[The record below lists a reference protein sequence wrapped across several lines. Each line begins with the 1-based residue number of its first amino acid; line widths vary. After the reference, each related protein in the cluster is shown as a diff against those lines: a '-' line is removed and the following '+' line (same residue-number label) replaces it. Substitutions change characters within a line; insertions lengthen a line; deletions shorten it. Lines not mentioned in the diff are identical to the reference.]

1 MQSRRHRRHIR
12 VASDLEFEME
22 GRWERRREGRKRG
35 ERKGGTPVWEL
46 GMLGMAE
53 WLGTRDGE
61 LEVEWGCRDA
71 LIVFWAAFF
80 KGSMGMSHKNRI
92 QLITLGL
99 KHLRE
104 TKLR

>member
-1 MQSRRHRRHIR
+1 MRYGGEWGAVQSRRHRRHIR

-22 GRWERRREGRKRG
+22 GRCRGEGREGRGARG
-35 ERKGGTPVWEL
+35 RGGTPVWEL

-80 KGSMGMSHKNRI
+80 
-92 QLITLGL
+92 
-99 KHLRE
+99 
-104 TKLR
+104 

>member
-1 MQSRRHRRHIR
+1 MRYGGEWGAVQSRRHRRHIR

-61 LEVEWGCRDA
+61 LEVVVGTHSLC
-71 LIVFWAAFF
+71 L
-80 KGSMGMSHKNRI
+80 GS
-92 QLITLGL
+92 L
-99 KHLRE
+99 
-104 TKLR
+104 